1 MNYQVKVNFN
11 DGTYN
16 YDLPH
21 VFHVSDPQEGMKA
34 TIIRGV
40 RGDGSIVIPGGKRS
54 QQIRIRGNLFEDDYK
69 DLTTAMNEMRTK
81 VTTNTSTLTLKHK
94 EGVSWVVDW
103 SYSVRRID
111 EIDFP
116 ESLRTELQQYEITF
130 LVLAYS

>member
-11 DGTYN
+11 DGTYDYN
-16 YDLPH
+16 LPY
-21 VFHVSDPQEGMKA
+21 VFHVSDPKEGMKA

-54 QQIRIRGNLFEDDYK
+54 QQIIIRGNLFEDDYK

-81 VTTNTSTLTLKHK
+81 VTTDTATLTLKHK

-103 SYSVRRID
+103 SYSVRRIN
-111 EIDFP
+111 EIIFP
-116 ESLRTELQQYEITF
+116 QSLRIGLQQYEISF
-130 LVLAYS
+130 LVLSYS